1 MPRTVKPASNAACAA
16 KKRSWRTRLLLTV
29 LSNAANA
36 EARSIVAADEEG
48 GVVEDVAG
56 EIMRGETKGPKGTYQ
71 VQKLL
76 KKEEIT
82 LPKDRQAEAGCYSM
96 VGTMAG
102 LSYCIVAV

>member
-1 MPRTVKPASNAACAA
+1 M
-16 KKRSWRTRLLLTV
+16 LLTV

-36 EARSIVAADEEG
+36 EARSIVAAEEGG